1 MIPDYKNEYMSHN
14 SHFIKVVFKW
24 RLLIAIIFA
33 LTILYLGSCKKKD
46 PLTGEQ
52 ITLAAQYFEANIL
65 NRNFVVDSAYENG
78 IDITARFAR
87 DTFILYKNTLEDG
100 PMKGFNADSVYT
112 GSWHTSEDY
121 GKLNI
126 QINQPALLN
135 RYVFF
140 NRDWRFIE
148 KNIPVMKISPWGS
161 LALTKV
167 YMRRL

>member
-1 MIPDYKNEYMSHN
+1 MIPDYKNEYMPHN
-14 SHFIKVVFKW
+14 SRFIKVVFKW

-33 LTILYLGSCKKKD
+33 LTILYLGSCKKD

-135 RYVFF
+135 RYVFLTGIG
-140 NRDWRFIE
+140 DLL
-148 KNIPVMKISPWGS
+148 KKISP
-161 LALTKV
+161 
-167 YMRRL
+167 